1 MRSLSRLYR
10 SLTFRL
16 ALAYLALFML
26 SVAALLGGAYVA
38 GVLNPLDRVQDGVER
53 EAEALVAAY
62 PREPRAAFVARLE
75 ARAAASDRR
84 PAYHALIAPDGRLIA
99 GNIPTWPAPK
109 AQRDWLRFEFE
120 SYDTGDEIEHEA
132 LARDVTFA
140 DGVRLIVGRDTED
153 LDEREDFLSET
164 LVWGAGLSILIGLAG
179 GLMMSLTV
187 GRRLDAVA
195 RAARTVI
202 AGDLS
207 GRVEV
212 RGSGDD
218 FDTLAETLN
227 EMLARIEQ
235 LVQSI
240 SRVSDSIA
248 HELRT
253 PLTRLHAD
261 LEELTEASRRSPQ
274 THRLARQAKAEAE
287 RLQSIFDSLLRI
299 ARIEAGRHVAEFKPV
314 DLSTLLSDVAEFHRP
329 EAEGKHQALVE
340 KVDPDL
346 TVEGD
351 PNLLFQAVSNL
362 LDNAVKYAPAHGKIT
377 LTARRDGESVVL
389 SVCDTGPAVAA
400 EHHPKLTER
409 FFRAPDAAQAPGAGL
424 GLALVAAVV
433 SLHDGK
439 LAFENLVGGFCANI
453 ALPSR
458 RQKA

>member
-1 MRSLSRLYR
+1 MNALARLYR

-16 ALAYLALFML
+16 ALAYLALFMV
-26 SVAALLGGAYVA
+26 SVGLLIGGAYLA
-38 GVLNPLDRVQDGVER
+38 GVLNPLEQVRDGVAR
-53 EAEALVAAY
+53 EADILARAY
-62 PREPRAAFVARLE
+62 TREPRAVFIKRLE
-75 ARAAASDRR
+75 ARAAVTDRR
-84 PAYHALIAPDGRLIA
+84 PAYHALIAPDGGVIA
-99 GNIPTWPAPK
+99 ANLPIWPAPR
-109 AQRDWLRFEFE
+109 AQRDWLRFEFD
-120 SYDTGDEIEHEA
+120 SYDTGDEVEHEA
-132 LARDVTFA
+132 IARDITFA

-164 LVWGAGLSILIGLAG
+164 LLWGAALSAVIGLAG
-179 GLMMSLTV
+179 GLMMSLV
-187 GRRLDAVA
+187 IGRRLEAVA
-195 RAARTVI
+195 RTARTVI

-207 GRVEV
+207 GRVAV

-261 LEELTEASRRSPQ
+261 LEELTEASKRSPQ

-299 ARIEAGRHVAEFKPV
+299 ARIEAGRHVAEFKTV
-314 DLSTLLSDVAEFHRP
+314 DLSTLLADVAEFHRP
-329 EAEGKHQALVE
+329 EAENKHQALVE
-340 KVDPDL
+340 KVEPAL
-346 TVEGD
+346 AIEGD
-351 PNLLFQAVSNL
+351 ANLIFQAVSNL

-377 LTARRDGESVVL
+377 LTARRDGEGVTL
-389 SVCDTGPAVAA
+389 SVCDTGPAVA
-400 EHHPKLTER
+400 EQHHPKLTER

-439 LAFENLVGGFCANI
+439 IEFENLVGGFCATI
-453 ALPSR
+453 KLGAR
-458 RQKA
+458 RRA

>member
-1 MRSLSRLYR
+1 MQALSRLYR

-16 ALAYLALFML
+16 ALAYLALFVV
-26 SVAALLGGAYVA
+26 SVGVLIGGAYLA
-38 GVLNPLDRVQDGVER
+38 GVRTPLEQVRGGVER
-53 EAEALVAAY
+53 EAEALARAY
-62 PREPRAAFVARLE
+62 PREPRAAFIKRLE
-75 ARAAASDRR
+75 ARAAATDRR
-84 PAYHALIAPDGRLIA
+84 PAYHALIAPDGQVLSANLPI
-99 GNIPTWPAPK
+99 WPAPQ
-109 AQRDWLRFEFE
+109 AQRDWLRFEFD
-120 SYDTGDEIEHEA
+120 SYTTGDEVEHEA
-132 LARDVTFA
+132 IARDLTFA

-164 LVWGAGLSILIGLAG
+164 LLWGAILSGVIGLAG
-179 GLMMSLTV
+179 GLMMSLVV
-187 GRRLDAVA
+187 GRRLEAVA
-195 RAARTVI
+195 RTARTVI

-299 ARIEAGRHVAEFKPV
+299 ARIEAGRHVAEFKTV
-314 DLSTLLSDVAEFHRP
+314 DLSTLLADVAEFHRP

-340 KVDPDL
+340 KVEPGL
-346 TVEGD
+346 IVEGD
-351 PNLLFQAVSNL
+351 ANLIFQAVSNL

-377 LTARRDGESVVL
+377 LTARREGEGVAL

-433 SLHDGK
+433 SMHEGK
-439 LAFENLVGGFCANI
+439 LEFENLVGGFCATI
-453 ALPSR
+453 SLPER
-458 RQKA
+458 RR

>member
-1 MRSLSRLYR
+1 MRLYR

-16 ALAYLALFML
+16 ALAYLALFMI
-26 SVAALLGGAYVA
+26 SVGALLGGAYVA

-53 EAEALVAAY
+53 EAGTLVAAY
-62 PREPRAAFVARLE
+62 PREPRAAFVKRLE

-84 PAYHALIAPDGRLIA
+84 PAYHVLIAPDGRVIA
-99 GNIPTWPAPK
+99 ANIPTWPAPQ

-140 DGVRLIVGRDTED
+140 DGMRLIIGRDTED

-195 RAARTVI
+195 RTARTVI

-207 GRVEV
+207 GRVVV

-261 LEELTEASRRSPQ
+261 LEELAEASKRSPQ
-274 THRLARQAKAEAE
+274 THRLARQCKAEAE

-299 ARIEAGRHVAEFKPV
+299 ARIEAGRHVAELKPV
-314 DLSTLLSDVAEFHRP
+314 DLSTLLADVAEFHRP
-329 EAEGKHQALVE
+329 EAESKHQALVE
-340 KVDPDL
+340 KVAPGL
-346 TVEGD
+346 AIEGD
-351 PNLLFQAVSNL
+351 ANLIFQAVSNL
-362 LDNAVKYAPAHGKIT
+362 LDNAVKYAPDHGKIT
-377 LTARRDGESVVL
+377 LTARRDGEGVTL

-433 SLHDGK
+433 SLHDGR
-439 LAFENLVGGFCANI
+439 LAFENLVGGFCANVS
-453 ALPSR
+453 LPSAR
-458 RQKA
+458 RSPKS